1 MSKRVAKLERGLDRL
16 TGEKPLRI
24 KRMSRR
30 KKVALLV
37 IMWLTPGLPPPGPF
51 G

>member
-16 TGEKPLRI
+16 TGTKPLRI
-24 KRMSRR
+24 RHMSKR
-30 KKVALLV
+30 KKIVLLALC
-37 IMWLTPGLPPPGPF
+37 WLTPGLPPPGPF